1 MNRQS
6 TKLWSAFLAWL
17 TNGEISEEES
27 ETKLKEK
34 MKVKRTERGWAGH
47 FCGSS
52 NCLYH
57 RNTLLEYGDKKVVVS
72 TVGRWFLKDCDG
84 KRKFETVGLDRY
96 FETMAFIAYE
106 SEPKYWDA
114 DVTQKVR
121 FDSNWSLPQP
131 DMENEADEMHEAVV
145 AEITKDL
152 INDTLRIESYE

>member
-1 MNRQS
+1 MY
-6 TKLWSAFLAWL
+6 
-17 TNGEISEEES
+17 EES
-27 ETKLKEK
+27 TGMKLFRFK
-34 MKVKRTERGWAGH
+34 MKKEVKRTERGWAGH

-52 NCLYH
+52 ECLYH

-72 TVGRWFLKDCDG
+72 TVGRWLIKDCDG

-96 FETMAFIAYE
+96 FETMAFIGRE
-106 SEPKYWDA
+106 LEPRYIDA

-121 FDSNWSLPQP
+121 FDSNWCLDRP

-152 INDTLRIESYE
+152 INDTLRVERYE